1 MNICT
6 EDIKASVSHVSP
18 FHNNAVHEYR
28 NRNIVYEV
36 HSHFPEEGPSA
47 HEILFELGARKL
59 KEASLPL
66 VQEKIG

>member
-6 EDIKASVSHVSP
+6 EDVTASVSTV
-18 FHNNAVHEYR
+18 HNDDVHEYR

-47 HEILFELGARKL
+47 HEILFELSTRKL

-66 VQEKIG
+66 IQRKMG

>member
-6 EDIKASVSHVSP
+6 EDVTASVSPV
-18 FHNNAVHEYR
+18 HNNAVHEYR

-36 HSHFPEEGPSA
+36 HSLFPQEGPSA
-47 HEILFELGARKL
+47 HEILFELGTRKL

-66 VQEKIG
+66 VQENIG

>member
-6 EDIKASVSHVSP
+6 ENATASVSHVRP
-18 FHNNAVHEYR
+18 AHNSVVHEYR